1 MPIASEVAPDVFRIP
16 ISIANAYIVGT
27 KKDWTLIDTGTPGN
41 EDRVIKSV
49 KEVFDKNAAPE
60 AILLT
65 HGHFDHAGSARALAE
80 HWDVPVYAH
89 RLEIPFLDG
98 RSAYPPPD
106 PTVGGFMSQMIRF
119 IPNKKMDVG
128 DHLQELDTDDLP
140 GLRGWECYE
149 TPGHTPG
156 HVSFFRPDD
165 NVLIA
170 GDAFTTIDQ
179 DSFVGMVSRTPVV
192 SRPPA
197 YYTCDWD
204 SAQNSVEILA
214 GLRPHVLAAGHGVP
228 MQGRIALQQLIRLA
242 KDFPAPEHGRYVGNP
257 PETDE
262 DGVQELPPP
271 APDPVRNVAT
281 VVSIAALA
289 GAGWAI
295 AAKRKRAA

>member
-1 MPIASEVAPDVFRIP
+1 
-16 ISIANAYIVGT
+16 
-27 KKDWTLIDTGTPGN
+27 
-41 EDRVIKSV
+41 
-49 KEVFDKNAAPE
+49 
-60 AILLT
+60 
-65 HGHFDHAGSARALAE
+65 
-80 HWDVPVYAH
+80 
-89 RLEIPFLDG
+89 
-98 RSAYPPPD
+98 
-106 PTVGGFMSQMIRF
+106 
-119 IPNKKMDVG
+119 
-128 DHLQELDTDDLP
+128 
-140 GLRGWECYE
+140 
-149 TPGHTPG
+149 
-156 HVSFFRPDD
+156 
-165 NVLIA
+165 
-170 GDAFTTIDQ
+170 
-179 DSFVGMVSRTPVV
+179 VSRTPVV